1 MFAGSNHVMPATA
14 QLEGP
19 VQSALGPT
27 LTLALHTFLSL
38 TLCVCFSFYCG
49 FQRMN
54 SRQACMASAFTCRA
68 ILPYWPRFHLSS
80 IVLVNT
86 YVFGTI

>member
-38 TLCVCFSFYCG
+38 TLCVCVCVCVCVLVLETECG
-49 FQRMN
+49 FG
-54 SRQACMASAFTCRA
+54 S
-68 ILPYWPRFHLSS
+68 
-80 IVLVNT
+80 
-86 YVFGTI
+86 